1 MLYGLYMGSM
11 GFPRGWSLSV
21 QAVFFSSSNE
31 VTDRVMAKTGATG
44 IQRIIKAAT
53 YSKQGLKAG
62 LKYEAALRQELALGI
77 VLTVLALLVA
87 DNATELVLLILM
99 PWLTFVVEILNSAIE
114 AVVDRIGDE
123 YHELSGRA
131 KDLGSA
137 AVLLMLILTG
147 FTWLTILV
155 I

>member
-1 MLYGLYMGSM
+1 MGK
-11 GFPRGWSLSV
+11 P
-21 QAVFFSSSNE
+21 
-31 VTDRVMAKTGATG
+31 GATG
-44 IQRIIKAAT
+44 VKRIFKAAI

-77 VLTVLALLVA
+77 VLTLLAFAVAESTVEFLL
-87 DNATELVLLILM
+87 LVLL

-114 AVVDRIGDE
+114 AVVDRFGDE

-137 AVLLMLILTG
+137 AVMVMLFLTG
-147 FTWLTILV
+147 LTWLAIL
-155 I
+155 IW